1 MAIGSLLEGHGGLRI
16 SDPRRTSIE
25 VHAHLRELIISGV
38 LPPGTELKQAEL
50 ARVFAVSRTPL
61 REAFR
66 MLQEEGLIAGEPNQ
80 RSRVLGFDPE
90 ELELLY
96 AGRVALECLGV
107 RLTAG
112 HLSREEERSAT
123 SAMRE
128 MSGRTGPTTPRAGR
142 SPPPTAPPGDRPL
155 RLGAAA
161 HDGVLRGAERPLRPR
176 LPTPPRRAFA
186 DRQRERAAI
195 LEAVRGPS
203 PARGRAHGRAPLRDR
218 AARDGGLRAGAARGR
233 GARRGGSR
241 GRPERHGPGVDL
253 TGKCVHC
260 WGTVQSIAVKGA
272 DP

>member
-112 HLSREEERSAT
+112 HLSREEERAAT

-128 MSGRTGPTTPRAGR
+128 MERTHRANDTAGWAIAHHRLHRLVIGR
-142 SPPPTAPPGDRPL
+142 SGSALLRTATSYAEQSDRYVRAYQHRHERVRRPAA
-155 RLGAAA
+155 RARRHPRSGA
-161 HDGVLRGAERPLRPR
+161 RG
-176 LPTPPRRAFA
+176 RA
-186 DRQRERAAI
+186 
-195 LEAVRGPS
+195 S
-203 PARGRAHGRAPLRDR
+203 ARGRAHGPAPLRDR
-218 AARDGGLRAGAARGR
+218 AARDGGLRAGAAPRPR
-233 GARRGGSR
+233 CSPRWISWQAGAARSR
-241 GRPERHGPGVDL
+241 
-253 TGKCVHC
+253 C
-260 WGTVQSIAVKGA
+260 
-272 DP
+272 